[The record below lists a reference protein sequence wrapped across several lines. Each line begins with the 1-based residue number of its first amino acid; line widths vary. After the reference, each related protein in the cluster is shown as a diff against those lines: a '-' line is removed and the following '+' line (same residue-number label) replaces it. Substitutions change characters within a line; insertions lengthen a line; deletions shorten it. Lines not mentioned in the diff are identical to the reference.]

1 MLSLSCRRESP
12 QKKPRNQTSAKV
24 NQKTLVPE
32 QMLDSLIEFI
42 RERGGSTAVADME
55 EFYRMHPELGAKQV
69 VAQCGGLRS
78 FCGRNKHLIAYR
90 AGCISLRNSASH
102 TGHSSTSS
110 PSSLDQEAEQSTA
123 GERNIGRSGQHHH
136 EENRH
141 LHQQLEA
148 RRLVEQENE
157 AAASVAASLLLK
169 LSRTIQS
176 PALTP
181 TALSPREPCAVTS
194 KEHGSALVISESP
207 AFLRPNVSLLT
218 PASQREQGAQ
228 RTIVPKLPVLQQQEP
243 LVISESPLT
252 SSPRTPRITS
262 PRAKQHT
269 VSGNSSPR
277 SRKYG
282 SSGLMLRAEPAP
294 LILQTRQSVCG
305 AEEDNE
311 YFIGKMPKD
320 LAEGSE
326 MSASTAPA
334 LGPSPLS
341 VASTPTVADGAGSWT

>member
-1 MLSLSCRRESP
+1 MRSSSSQTPDSIAPLEDPNHDQRDDDSCEHVSEVAAVASREEDSGGGAESDRGSPKGPMLSLSCRRESP

-181 TALSPREPCAVTS
+181 TALSPREPCMCVR
-194 KEHGSALVISESP
+194 ERELVSVNMMLLYGEKRVKMI
-207 AFLRPNVSLLT
+207 NVWE
-218 PASQREQGAQ
+218 R
-228 RTIVPKLPVLQQQEP
+228 
-243 LVISESPLT
+243 
-252 SSPRTPRITS
+252 
-262 PRAKQHT
+262 
-269 VSGNSSPR
+269 
-277 SRKYG
+277 
-282 SSGLMLRAEPAP
+282 
-294 LILQTRQSVCG
+294 
-305 AEEDNE
+305 
-311 YFIGKMPKD
+311 
-320 LAEGSE
+320 
-326 MSASTAPA
+326 
-334 LGPSPLS
+334 
-341 VASTPTVADGAGSWT
+341 